1 MQGSHLELGHK
12 GEECEDEGEVEEGAP
27 AYGSGRAGGLLLRRG
42 QGSWASGESPEREAP
57 GRTTSS
63 AFPPSAA
70 LLLQAHRKALDATA
84 EVVLDWA
91 LLLSAAYSSR
101 EQEPCLPNSA
111 SV

>member
-1 MQGSHLELGHK
+1 MQGSHLELGCH

-27 AYGSGRAGGLLLRRG
+27 AYGSGRAGGLLLRRDRAAG
-42 QGSWASGESPEREAP
+42 PQGSLQRGGR

-63 AFPPSAA
+63 AFHPV
-70 LLLQAHRKALDATA
+70 LLSCCRLTGRLPGRHCQK
-84 EVVLDWA
+84 VLDWA